1 MKSIQN
7 NLNKLLTPDIYFL
20 FTIFDNQLRLVGGCV
35 RDFLQH
41 KSIHD
46 YDLATPLLPEQI
58 IKVLEKNNIRYY
70 TAGLKHGTI
79 TAVINKKNYEIT
91 TLRTDVQTDGRHAN
105 VAFITDYRQDATRRD
120 FTINALYMDNNGNLS
135 DFFNGLTDLKNKQ
148 VKFIGMPEKRIEEDF
163 LRILRYF
170 RFIAYMGAKK
180 PDKSALTA
188 CHKLKSGL
196 KKISIERIRDEFLKI
211 LTAPFA
217 SETLFLMQKQAVL
230 DEILPAYNLG
240 LFHKFIHIYP
250 RASALERLAILING
264 TIMPDWKWSRI
275 QKKELQLLLSDIQI
289 PHSQKQAQYLLWK
302 TGRKNFLFHLY
313 KNRILK
319 PFSLKKF
326 NQLLCLKKPVFPVS
340 GVDLY
345 QKGFNGKEIQQ
356 KLCLAEKLWVQKNFP
371 SKKSLVI
378 KYVLEYNKK

>member
-7 NLNKLLTPDIYFL
+7 NLNKLLTPDICFL
-20 FTIFDNQLRLVGGCV
+20 FTVFDNQLRLVGGCI

-46 YDLATPLLPEQI
+46 YDLATPLLPEQT
-58 IKVLEKNNIRYY
+58 IKILEKNNIRYY
-70 TAGLKHGTI
+70 TTGLKHGTI

-91 TLRTDVQTDGRHAN
+91 TLRTDTQTDGRHAN
-105 VAFITDYRQDATRRD
+105 VAFITDYKQDAARRD

-148 VKFIGMPEKRIEEDF
+148 VKFIGEPEKRIEEDF

-170 RFIAYMGAKK
+170 RFIAHIGVKQ

-196 KKISIERIRDEFLKI
+196 KKISVERIRDEFLKI

-217 SETLFLMQKQAVL
+217 SDTLFLMQQLAVL
-230 DEILPAYNLG
+230 DEIIPTYNLC
-240 LFHKFIHIYP
+240 LFQKFIHIYP
-250 RASALERLAILING
+250 QASALERLAILISG
-264 TIMPDWKWSRI
+264 ATIPDWKWSRI
-275 QKKELQLLLSDIQI
+275 QKKELQFLLSDIKI
-289 PHSQKQAQYLLWK
+289 SRTRKQAQYLLWK

-326 NQLLCLKKPVFPVS
+326 NQLLCLKQPVFPIS
-340 GVDLY
+340 GVDFY

-356 KLCLAEKLWVQKNFP
+356 KLCLAEKVWVQKNFP

-378 KYVLEYNKK
+378 KYVLEYNNK